1 MVEIDTKGT
10 FKIIRSKWEMGL
22 NPIQNLHLVVLDLI
36 NSFTKYDMFIDKFI
50 GMNNQKYDTAMYVD
64 MDIVF
69 IKTFGLLPEQKLKI
83 FV

>member
-1 MVEIDTKGT
+1 
-10 FKIIRSKWEMGL
+10 MGL

-50 GMNNQKYDTAMYVD
+50 GMNNQKYDIAMYVD